1 MSDSANGSAVRRLY
15 QARGNL
21 EVIRQ
26 APGLSDVRWKVV
38 DGFPYG
44 AVYVGLES
52 VIFGAFYSTLTNS
65 SRTAPSFSSRANASS
80 TALET
85 QTHQENRPARAFYER
100 HGFVAVK
107 YVISPPPESAPDVE
121 YHWRPQPRGSRAG
134 SSFGEIRGL
143 PCVSSRTFIPD

>member
-15 QARGNL
+15 QARGNP

-26 APGLSDVRWKVV
+26 VPGLSDVRWKVG

-52 VIFGAFYSTLTNS
+52 VICDFLVASSQTLTNS

-107 YVISPPPESAPDVE
+107 
-121 YHWRPQPRGSRAG
+121 
-134 SSFGEIRGL
+134 
-143 PCVSSRTFIPD
+143 